1 MASLW
6 AIRDLQILVH
16 VADVYCY
23 MWLGC
28 LFTGLVYGACLFTDF
43 GPKML
48 AALHSHSFTLKRLE
62 VAHRP
67 RVSVIVCSLWLSGYF
82 NHYETLG
89 VTGTDGT
96 VPFGKTSHFSSL
108 NMSENIRESVH
119 SFVIDLMVGS
129 RHEPVSPTWEPC
141 DPLPMISSWFS
152 YLKHV
157 TYETQ
162 LP

>member
-1 MASLW
+1 M
-6 AIRDLQILVH
+6 
-16 VADVYCY
+16 
-23 MWLGC
+23 
-28 LFTGLVYGACLFTDF
+28 FVYGACLFTDF

-67 RVSVIVCSLWLSGYF
+67 RVSVIVSCQWLSGYF

-108 NMSENIRESVH
+108 NMSEKKECPLGIAIFLDHAASDNIRESVH

-141 DPLPMISSWFS
+141 DPCPMISSWFS